1 MGSVRLT
8 ELIKNYLTGKATEK
22 EASIVEEWYEA
33 FDDAP
38 VEFENNKEQ
47 TGESAEKSWFAIRQK
62 IAQIV
67 PERNTGVMHQ
77 KGKIIYKMYP
87 WVAAATVGLLFFVL
101 FNNTSRLARIPEIVT
116 NQTGEEVQQ
125 DILPGGDKAVL
136 ALSTGRQIIL
146 DSADNGLLAVEGAV
160 KIIKVQKGLLTLQ
173 PVPDAGPN
181 TRANGYNT
189 IYTPKGG
196 KYQIVLPDGSKV
208 FMNAATSMKFPA
220 EFSGLERRVEIKGEA
235 FFEIAR
241 DERKPFIVERG
252 NVAVK
257 VLGTKFNLSA
267 YEDET
272 DLKVTLVEGSVSVEQ
287 SDILSEKCILK
298 PGEQIRINGNG
309 QRSVIEN
316 ANIEEAVAWKNNLF
330 WFEDSDI
337 YDVAKTLSRWYNVTI
352 EIKDTITDRF
362 TGSIPMDLTFS
373 KVIGM
378 LQKTAKMQYKSMGHG
393 KIILS
398 R

>member
-62 IAQIV
+62 IAQVV
-67 PERNTGVMHQ
+67 PERNTGVVHQ

-101 FNNTSRLARIPEIVT
+101 FNNTSRPARIPEIVT

-136 ALSTGRQIIL
+136 ALSNGRQIIL

-173 PVPDAGPN
+173 PVSDAGPN
-181 TRANGYNT
+181 TRANRYNT

-220 EFSGLERRVEIKGEA
+220 EFSRLERRVEIKGEA

-241 DERKPFIVERG
+241 DEKRPFIVERG
-252 NVAVK
+252 DVAVK

-287 SDILSEKCILK
+287 SDLLGEKLILK
-298 PGEQIRINGNG
+298 PGEQIRINANG
-309 QRSVIEN
+309 RRSLIEK
-316 ANIEEAVAWKNNLF
+316 ANIEEAIAWKNSLF

-337 YDVAKTLSRWYNVTI
+337 QEVTKALSRWYNVSI
-352 EIKDTITDRF
+352 EIKDNITDRF
-362 TGSIPMDLTFS
+362 TGSIPMDLPFS

-378 LQKTAKMQYKSMGHG
+378 LQKTTKMQYKSMGHG